1 MGLFDFVKEAGEKM
15 FGDDDAPQIDDA
27 TIVTPERKAEIWS
40 ESIVKKIGAAGIEV
54 ADLDVTVAD
63 EVATLRGTV
72 ASQADSEKAT
82 LCAGNQV
89 GVSTVDCQLV
99 VENPE
104 PEATFYTVA
113 SGDSLSK
120 IAKAQ
125 YGDAMKYTVIFEANR
140 PMLDNPDKIYPGQ
153 VLRIPALQA

>member
-15 FGDDDAPQIDDA
+15 FGDDEPAIDAPTVFSD
-27 TIVTPERKAEIWS
+27 ERKAELWS
-40 ESIVKKIGAAGIEV
+40 QNIVKKIGAAGIEV

-72 ASQADSEKAT
+72 ATQADSEKAT
-82 LCAGNQV
+82 LCAGNQH

-104 PEATFYTVA
+104 PEATFYTVV

-140 PMLDNPDKIYPGQ
+140 PMLEDPDKIYPGQ
-153 VLRIPALQA
+153 VLRIPAL